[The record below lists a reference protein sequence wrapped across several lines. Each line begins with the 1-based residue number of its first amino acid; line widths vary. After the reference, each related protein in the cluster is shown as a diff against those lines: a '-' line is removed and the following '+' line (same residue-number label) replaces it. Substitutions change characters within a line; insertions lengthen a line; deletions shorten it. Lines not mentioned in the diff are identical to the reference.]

1 MTAAEELRR
10 EHFKESS
17 TSTYAFCHK
26 CGKPYPCLP
35 IRALDEVQDE
45 FDAYRDDSD
54 CNIMYIA
61 MNAAVDEVVRQLAG
75 TQGTLRAC
83 EEIIAR
89 TRALAVSYERPPMT
103 HAGMP
108 LTEGLVPVSEILTAL
123 GPEPPEQTD
132 E

>member
-10 EHFKESS
+10 EHFPESS
-17 TSTYAFCHK
+17 SSTYAFCHK

-35 IRALDEVQDE
+35 IRALEEVQDA

-54 CNIMYIA
+54 CQIMYTA
-61 MNAAVDEVVRQLAG
+61 MQQAVDEVVLQLAG
-75 TQGTLRAC
+75 VQGTLRAC

-89 TRALAVSYERPPMT
+89 TRALALSYERPPMT

-123 GPEPPEQTD
+123 APEPSD

>member
-1 MTAAEELRR
+1 MTAAEALRR

-35 IRALDEVQDE
+35 IRALDEVQDA
-45 FDAYRDDSD
+45 FDAYRDDSQGHL
-54 CNIMYIA
+54 IQIA
-61 MNAAVDEVVRQLAG
+61 MDQAVQEVVQQLAG
-75 TQGTLRAC
+75 TQGRLRAC

-89 TRALAVSYERPPMT
+89 TRALALSYERPPMT
-103 HAGMP
+103 HSGMP

-123 GPEPPEQTD
+123 GPEPSD